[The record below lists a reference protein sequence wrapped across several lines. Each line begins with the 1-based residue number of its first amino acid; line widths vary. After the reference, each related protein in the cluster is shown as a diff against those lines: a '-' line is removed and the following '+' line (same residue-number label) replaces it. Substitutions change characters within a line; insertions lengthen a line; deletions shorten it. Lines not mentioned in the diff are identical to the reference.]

1 LEEIIATDKSGLK
14 VVRKFDM
21 FGNPLTS
28 HNIEKTFDSLGEDDV
43 FNQYI
48 EEEVVVDKN
57 VLEDIPDKLKE
68 DVVKKLLK
76 YEKEIN

>member
-1 LEEIIATDKSGLK
+1 
-14 VVRKFDM
+14 M

-28 HNIEKTFDSLGEDDV
+28 DNIEKTFDSLGEDDV